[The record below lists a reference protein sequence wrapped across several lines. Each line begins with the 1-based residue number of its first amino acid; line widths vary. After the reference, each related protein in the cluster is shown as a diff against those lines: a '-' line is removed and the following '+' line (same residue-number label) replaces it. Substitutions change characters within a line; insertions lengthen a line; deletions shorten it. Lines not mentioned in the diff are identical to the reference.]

1 MNRSGSYAT
10 FYVGDFFF
18 GIPIAVGV
26 EVTRGQEITPVPLG
40 PKEVAGFFNLRGQ
53 IVTAINMRERLNLHP
68 NSGDSDSLSIFFQ
81 DQDHLFAL
89 IVDQVGEFTEV
100 SSDTF
105 EETPSNLDANARE
118 LIVCVH
124 KLADKLLLVLDTHKI
139 VAGINLVQS

>member
-1 MNRSGSYAT
+1 MNRSGAYAT
-10 FYVGDFFF
+10 FYVGNFFF

-53 IVTAINMRERLNLHP
+53 IVTAINMRTRLGLPEDP
-68 NSGDSDSLSIFFQ
+68 NGSDSLSIFFQ

-89 IVDQVGEFTEV
+89 LVDRVGDFTEV
-100 SSDTF
+100 DSDTF
-105 EETPSNLDANARE
+105 EETPTNLDANARE

-124 KLADKLLLVLDTHKI
+124 KLSDKLLLVLDTNKI

>member
-1 MNRSGSYAT
+1 MKRSGSYAT
-10 FYVGDFFF
+10 FYVGNFFF

-53 IVTAINMRERLNLHP
+53 IVTAINMRKRLNLPP
-68 NSGDSDSLSIFFQ
+68 NTEDSDSLSIFFQ

-89 IVDQVGEFTEV
+89 IVDQVGDYIEAT
-100 SSDTF
+100 SDTF

-124 KLADKLLLVLDTHKI
+124 KLADKLLLVLDTNKI

>member
-1 MNRSGSYAT
+1 MKRSGSYAT
-10 FYVGDFFF
+10 FYVGNFYF

-53 IVTAINMRERLNLHP
+53 IVTAINMRKRLNLPP
-68 NSGDSDSLSIFFQ
+68 NTEDSDSLSIFFQ

-89 IVDQVGEFTEV
+89 IVDQVGDYIEAT
-100 SSDTF
+100 SDTF

-124 KLADKLLLVLDTHKI
+124 KLADKLLLILDTNKI

>member
-1 MNRSGSYAT
+1 MNRSGAYAT
-10 FYVGDFFF
+10 FYVGNFFF

-53 IVTAINMRERLNLHP
+53 IVTAIDMRTRLNLPADP
-68 NSGDSDSLSIFFQ
+68 NGSDSLSIFFQ
-81 DQDHLFAL
+81 EHDHLFAL
-89 IVDQVGEFTEV
+89 LVDRVGDFTEV
-100 SSDTF
+100 TPDTF

-124 KLADKLLLVLDTHKI
+124 KLSDKLLLVLDTNKI

>member
-1 MNRSGSYAT
+1 MKRSGSYAT
-10 FYVGDFFF
+10 FYVGNFFF

-53 IVTAINMRERLNLHP
+53 IVTAINMRKRLNLPP
-68 NSGDSDSLSIFFQ
+68 NTENSDSLSIFFQ

-89 IVDQVGEFTEV
+89 IVDQVGDYIEAT
-100 SSDTF
+100 SDTF

-124 KLADKLLLVLDTHKI
+124 KLADKLLLVLDTNKI

>member
-1 MNRSGSYAT
+1 MKRSGSYAT
-10 FYVGDFFF
+10 FYVGNFFF

-53 IVTAINMRERLNLHP
+53 IVTAINMRKRLNLPP
-68 NSGDSDSLSIFFQ
+68 NTENSDSLSIFFQ

-89 IVDQVGEFTEV
+89 IVDQVGDYIEAT
-100 SSDTF
+100 SDTF

-124 KLADKLLLVLDTHKI
+124 KLADKLLLVLDTNKI
-139 VAGINLVQS
+139 FAGINLVQS